1 MQTIS
6 SQEPFPQVFLQI
18 GVGPGHGSN
27 SQFGPVLPTEEPSG
41 QSLASRV
48 QGIGFGSGVGAGEGS
63 SQKHPVSVSMT
74 TEQNTIVIFFVV
86 FIGEMV
92 KKWSR

>member
-1 MQTIS
+1 M
-6 SQEPFPQVFLQI
+6 

-48 QGIGFGSGVGAGEGS
+48 QATGFGSGIGVGGVFC
-63 SQKHPVSVSMT
+63 QHPVIVNIMT
-74 TEQNTIVIFFVV
+74 KQNTPVIFLKWV
-86 FIGEMV
+86 IGMM
-92 KKWSR
+92 